1 MGKSENG
8 NNSVRK
14 FWPWVLIA
22 AFILIGSAIAP
33 ILFSNNP
40 AALGVFGVLLTF
52 VTTLFSVLATKYYA
66 EMEHQ
71 NTLTRYGLQA
81 WRNLD
86 SLAIK
91 VEKAIERNESE
102 SHQLEEWLLDID
114 RAKLGWRDL
123 LQEVFA
129 LQARLERES
138 SEISVKYLEQLKRAT
153 TPEEKIKL
161 EEENDEITKQEI
173 VLIKERIYQSFDK

>member
-1 MGKSENG
+1 MGQSDNG
-8 NNSVRK
+8 NSNLK
-14 FWPWVLIA
+14 KYWPWVVIA
-22 AFILIGSAIAP
+22 VVILIGSAIAP
-33 ILFSNNP
+33 IVFSGNS
-40 AALGVFGVLLTF
+40 AALGIFGVLLTF

-66 EMEHQ
+66 EMDHQ

-91 VEKAIERNESE
+91 VEKAIERNDPEN
-102 SHQLEEWLLDID
+102 HQLEEWLLDID

-129 LQARLERES
+129 LQERLER
-138 SEISVKYLEQLKRAT
+138 VKRNFT
-153 TPEEKIKL
+153 
-161 EEENDEITKQEI
+161 
-173 VLIKERIYQSFDK
+173 